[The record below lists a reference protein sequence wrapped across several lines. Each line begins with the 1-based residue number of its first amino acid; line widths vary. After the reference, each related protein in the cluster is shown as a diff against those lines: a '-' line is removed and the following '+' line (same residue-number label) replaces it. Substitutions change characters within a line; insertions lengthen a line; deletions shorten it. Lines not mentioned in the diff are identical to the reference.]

1 MMRSKQP
8 RTRQQEWP
16 PGEHPFRIPSASAT
30 DRSPPLTPPKS
41 WAWKVQ
47 AHGTRTGP
55 STLGGLRLLA
65 KRPRRRRRERLQGFN
80 RPFEI
85 RDTGQT
91 RSPARAAIPVVKCV
105 PAKPDHRLEIKN
117 RPLKTRLQPVI
128 NDNLLP
134 ITWPV

>member
-1 MMRSKQP
+1 MMTKLP
-8 RTRQQEWP
+8 RTQAL
-16 PGEHPFRIPSASAT
+16 GMATGDHPFRIPSASAT

-41 WAWKVQ
+41 GAWMAQ
-47 AHGTRTGP
+47 ANGTRTGP

-91 RSPARAAIPVVKCV
+91 RSPARDVFPVVKCV
-105 PAKPDHRLEIKN
+105 PAKPDHRLDDNN
-117 RPLKTRLQPVI
+117 RPLKTRIQPVI
-128 NDNLLP
+128 NNNQLP